1 MQTQTRKRLLIW
13 TLFSATLKLMVRKMR
28 KLKAYLR
35 PSLTTCCR
43 NLFERTEEK
52 RRRIRASDS
61 FQFSAQFKL
70 TVILRRNIQLTYPRT
85 MSSKNPEKSLQRSE
99 SHLFWHWH
107 GKGKKSQA
115 AQAIDEDEEDVLLY
129 ILNSATPIQLRFK
142 EPCGGFYTT
151 LRSPSQRISV
161 KRSVSVFHPSNF
173 YRCKHRIH
181 QQVHIP
187 NISW

>member
-1 MQTQTRKRLLIW
+1 
-13 TLFSATLKLMVRKMR
+13 MR

-35 PSLTTCCR
+35 PSLTTCCQ

-70 TVILRRNIQLTYPRT
+70 TAILRKNIHFNI
-85 MSSKNPEKSLQRSE
+85 SKDNEIEKSRKVLAAKR
-99 SHLFWHWH
+99 
-107 GKGKKSQA
+107 KSL
-115 AQAIDEDEEDVLLY
+115 VLTRARQWKQTASCSGHRRRRRGCPFL

-142 EPCGGFYTT
+142 EMCGGFYTT
-151 LRSPSQRISV
+151 LPSPSKRISV
-161 KRSVSVFHPSNF
+161 KRSVTVFHRSSF

-181 QQVHIP
+181 QKVHIP